1 MVTCIIQRYLHVYT
15 FVILSFLNSATLISD
30 IDLLINIYF
39 NIKHIV
45 LSVAIYCLHIN
56 KAFVFQITKQSE
68 KIYKK

>member
-45 LSVAIYCLHIN
+45 LSVAIDCLHIN